1 MYFGS
6 PHSVKYSMR
15 RRIQVGVFYRSYR
28 ERKNFLTLTNMYFEK
43 IKILTVAFLQKLL

>member
-6 PHSVKYSMR
+6 PHSDKYSMR

-28 ERKNFLTLTNMYFEK
+28 ERKNVLTLTNTYVP
-43 IKILTVAFLQKLL
+43 ILKK